1 MNCPARLSSSG
12 VAFLERC
19 ELQPLNAQLL
29 EPASRREDDYLFAS
43 VLQAASITGDGI
55 SYVDSVWDGISS
67 TWLIAE
73 LTHRQAHGL
82 DSQIP
87 MPVEA
92 DRGPSPGR
100 HP

>member
-1 MNCPARLSSSG
+1 MRSCWL
-12 VAFLERC
+12 
-19 ELQPLNAQLL
+19 
-29 EPASRREDDYLFAS
+29 PASRKEDDFLFAS
-43 VLQAASITGDGI
+43 VLPEVQAEPSEPWKPRPG
-55 SYVDSVWDGISS
+55 DGISS

-73 LTHRQAHGL
+73 LTHRQAYGL